1 MRRSEESHKEAP
13 IMCPALPDPGP
24 CTMEPR
30 VRCQLKEQE
39 FYGAQVGGA
48 QVSQG
53 ALQGTASG
61 EGAGRASDVKDA
73 RAAAQARCLGDS
85 GLIHRLE

>member
-1 MRRSEESHKEAP
+1 MRRSEESHREAP
-13 IMCPALPDPGP
+13 IMCPSLSDPGP
-24 CTMEPR
+24 HTTEPC

-39 FYGAQVGGA
+39 FYGAQVGGT

-53 ALQGTASG
+53 ALQGMASG
-61 EGAGRASDVKDA
+61 EGAGRGSCVKDA
-73 RAAAQARCLGDS
+73 IAAAQVRCLGDS